1 MTRRAPE
8 SVLIFSFDDDHGNA
22 EAWDFK
28 AANQASN
35 RNGEKAGRRV

>member
-8 SVLIFSFDDDHGNA
+8 SVLIFSFDDDHGEA
-22 EAWDFK
+22 EAWDFE

-35 RNGEKAGRRV
+35 RDGKKAGRGI